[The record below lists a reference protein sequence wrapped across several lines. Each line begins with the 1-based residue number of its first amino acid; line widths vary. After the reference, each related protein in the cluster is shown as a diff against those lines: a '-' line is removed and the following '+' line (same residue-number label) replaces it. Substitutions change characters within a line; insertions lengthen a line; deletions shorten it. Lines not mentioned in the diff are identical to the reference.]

1 MKSVLISIRPKW
13 CELIASGEK
22 TIEVRKTRPKL
33 ETPFKCYIYCTKN
46 ARDPDKL
53 WVLNKRRR
61 QEYGGLTAVC
71 ANLAERPDYHY
82 DGNGKVI
89 GEFVCDCITGAMAN
103 NGIQTYYN
111 GQKGTCL
118 SDAEI
123 IRYAGGKKI
132 YYWHI
137 SDLKIYDKPKELS
150 IFSNGSSTLSFS
162 KTKDGF
168 PWKYSGMTKP
178 PQSWCYVEEI
188 S

>member
-13 CELIASGEK
+13 CERIASGEK

-33 ETPFKCYIYCTKN
+33 GTPFKCYIYCTGVKSMN
-46 ARDPDKL
+46 LQDYVAAH
-53 WVLNKRRR
+53 
-61 QEYGGLTAVC
+61 QATGGAV
-71 ANLAERPDYHY
+71 D
-82 DGNGKVI
+82 DWSGKVI

-103 NGIQTYYN
+103 NGRQTYYN

-118 SDAEI
+118 FDAEI

-137 SDLKIYDKPKELS
+137 SDLKIYDKPRELGD
-150 IFSNGSSTLSFS
+150 FHHCGENYHFN
-162 KTKDGF
+162 
-168 PWKYSGMTKP
+168 PVVTKP